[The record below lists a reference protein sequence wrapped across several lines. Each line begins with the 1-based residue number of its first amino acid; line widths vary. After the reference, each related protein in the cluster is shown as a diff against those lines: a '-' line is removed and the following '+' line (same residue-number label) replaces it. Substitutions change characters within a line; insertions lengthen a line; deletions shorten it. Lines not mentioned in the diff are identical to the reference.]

1 MRFLIT
7 VLLIIF
13 SQSSLAIDALVDDC
27 SHLKEASEADSILFN
42 KKEFIQ
48 LGECLA
54 IHTIKRKPIVDLG
67 MLCKEVIE
75 YQNGP
80 FGTLSL
86 TKLEAI
92 YIGQCSGVISYTYQR
107 YNEEYTSNSSLRHRR
122 NNKYSCV
129 NGMDA
134 VRVLSEITEE
144 KISRSKI
151 RDLLCEVR

>member
-1 MRFLIT
+1 VKFLIT
-7 VLLIIF
+7 VLIIVF
-13 SQSSLAIDALVDDC
+13 SQVTFAKSELPKDC
-27 SHLKEASEADSILFN
+27 NHLKEVSEANSVLFN

-67 MLCKEVIE
+67 MICKEVIE

-107 YNEEYTSNSSLRHRR
+107 YNEEYPSNMNLRHRR

-134 VRVLSEITEE
+134 VHVLSEITAE
-144 KISRSKI
+144 KTSRSEL